1 MLCGVYQ
8 RIPNNN
14 LPSFLIPK
22 PSVPKRRIQGYCTKN
37 AIDTR
42 QKKTLRSCF
51 PDDVNVAETM
61 DLTYFTFNIKET
73 GLTLTL
79 RGEFPVLA
87 SIKDGYQQN
96 RSQDIQTS
104 SQNLNLGFHK
114 CYSWLVIMAQF
125 SNRSIL
131 FHFRVFFN
139 PYLQLYSQVYVYLS
153 VCKCHC
159 LSHLACGD
167 ARSARESERAGAVQL
182 PVQVQSS
189 GLCGSVHTLGL
200 LQRWR
205 WWTPCSKSS
214 LTKRGRRRE
223 ACGGFR
229 TLSLFQFQR
238 GECCCKACCCT
249 NRYHTPAES
258 RSRLIKSFAN
268 LQIFSVQII

>member
-1 MLCGVYQ
+1 M
-8 RIPNNN
+8 
-14 LPSFLIPK
+14 
-22 PSVPKRRIQGYCTKN
+22 
-37 AIDTR
+37 
-42 QKKTLRSCF
+42 
-51 PDDVNVAETM
+51 
-61 DLTYFTFNIKET
+61 
-73 GLTLTL
+73 
-79 RGEFPVLA
+79 
-87 SIKDGYQQN
+87 
-96 RSQDIQTS
+96 
-104 SQNLNLGFHK
+104 
-114 CYSWLVIMAQF
+114 MAQF

-139 PYLQLYSQVYVYLS
+139 LYLQLYSQVYVYLS

-268 LQIFSVQII
+268 LQIFSVQIN